1 MGERC
6 KAEIEIYFTD
16 EKTKKKIEKWIRA
29 KNDKGWGIEIA
40 TVYTGGMDLE
50 IPAER
55 EDWLETIVDELYA
68 FLHKIPEVDEM
79 STRIWVSSC
88 GKSFYRDGE

>member
-1 MGERC
+1 MSERC
-6 KAEIEIYFTD
+6 KAEIKIYFSG

-29 KNDKGWGIEIA
+29 KNDHGWGIEIA
-40 TVYTGGMDLE
+40 TIYGSGMDLE

-55 EDWLETIVDELYA
+55 EDWLETVVDELYA
-68 FLHKIPEVDEM
+68 FLHKTPEVDEM

-88 GKSFYRDGE
+88 GKSFYRGER

>member
-40 TVYTGGMDLE
+40 AIFNSGMDLE
-50 IPAER
+50 IHAEQ
-55 EDWLETIVDELYA
+55 ELWLGTAVGKLYE
-68 FLHKIPEVDEM
+68 FLYKIPQVDEM
-79 STRIWVSSC
+79 LRLIEKAASVAS
-88 GKSFYRDGE
+88 